1 MPSLSNHHASTTV
14 KLILIGDSGTGKTGS
29 LVSLLAE
36 GYKLRILDMDNGLD
50 SLVQWGNR
58 VCPDKLA
65 NAEFET
71 VRDTYKSSIHGPVI
85 SGTPKAFVKS
95 LSLMDKWGDG
105 TAPSEWDTNTI
116 FVIDSLT
123 ALGKAAFDWAKGM
136 NPAAKDPRQWYF
148 SAQQAMEN
156 VIAMLT
162 SEAFKPNVIIISHV
176 SYKEMADGTV
186 KGYANSIGS
195 ALGPTIPKYF
205 NTLLLAES
213 IGSGMNVKRT
223 IKTLPTGVIDLKTP
237 IPFKL
242 PAALPLDTGMAEIF
256 KQLKSS

>member
-1 MPSLSNHHASTTV
+1 MPSLAEHHSSTTV
-14 KLILIGDSGTGKTGS
+14 KAILIGDSGTGKTGS

-36 GYKLRILDMDNGLD
+36 GYKLRIIDLDNGLD
-50 SLVQWGNR
+50 SLVQWGKR

-65 NAEFET
+65 NTEFET
-71 VRDTYKSSIHGPVI
+71 VRDNYKSSPMGPII
-85 SGTPKAFVKS
+85 SGTPKAFVRS
-95 LSLMDKWGDG
+95 LQLMDKWTDG
-105 TAPSEWDTNTI
+105 TVPAEWDTQTI

-136 NPAAKDPRQWYF
+136 NPSAKDPRQWYF
-148 SAQQAMEN
+148 SAQQAIEN
-156 VIAMLT
+156 VIAALT
-162 SEAFKPNVIIISHV
+162 SETFKPNVLLISHV
-176 SYKEMADGTV
+176 SYKEMPDGTT

-205 NTLLLAES
+205 NTMLMAES
-213 IGSGMNVKRT
+213 MGSGANVKRT
-223 IKTLPTGVIDLKTP
+223 IKTVPTGVVDLKTP

-242 PAALPLDTGMAEIF
+242 PTALPLDTGMAEIF